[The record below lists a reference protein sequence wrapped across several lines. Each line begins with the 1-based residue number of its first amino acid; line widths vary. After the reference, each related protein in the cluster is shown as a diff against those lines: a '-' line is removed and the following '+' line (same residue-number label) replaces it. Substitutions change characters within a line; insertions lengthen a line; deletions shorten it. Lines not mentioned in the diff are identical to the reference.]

1 MRQRQLKMD
10 RTLEHVER
18 QKAYERKN
26 RKGVSHYVFSGSGG
40 NGMFKFSFKLPKVV
54 DDVTF
59 WDHDVGYIASQVEEA
74 ISNTIRP
81 EHVKGRRHYYP
92 KRRCLDCG
100 VKAYVKDWV
109 NHANKRQ
116 KVSR

>member
-1 MRQRQLKMD
+1 MD
-10 RTLEHVER
+10 RTLEHVEH

-109 NHANKRQ
+109 THANKRQ